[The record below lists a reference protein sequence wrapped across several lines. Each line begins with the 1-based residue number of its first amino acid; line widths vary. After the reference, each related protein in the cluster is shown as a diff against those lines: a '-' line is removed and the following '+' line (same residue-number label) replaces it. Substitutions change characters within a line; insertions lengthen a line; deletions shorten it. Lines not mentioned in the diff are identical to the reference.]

1 MKLPPTNFLLN
12 ITITKIVIIKWVNQV
27 PERTWDARRSVQLLG
42 KECQDLG
49 GHDGHDRDHDSDYDD
64 FDYNDDE
71 YDLDDDDLPAL
82 TMAWLRKKDAAA
94 PAAANRA

>member
-1 MKLPPTNFLLN
+1 MMADQCDEDRGENN
-12 ITITKIVIIKWVNQV
+12 YTK
-27 PERTWDARRSVQLLG
+27 D
-42 KECQDLG
+42 
-49 GHDGHDRDHDSDYDD
+49 DHDSDYDD